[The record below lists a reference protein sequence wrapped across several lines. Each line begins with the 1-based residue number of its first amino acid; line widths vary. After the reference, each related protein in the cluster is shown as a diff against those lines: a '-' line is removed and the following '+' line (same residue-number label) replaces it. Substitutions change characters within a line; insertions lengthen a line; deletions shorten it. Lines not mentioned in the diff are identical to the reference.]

1 MPVKQLFFLAVGS
14 GLFACSPAAADSLS
28 GIARAMD
35 GDSLMVSEREVRLF
49 GIDAPEFGQTC
60 TKNGRPWACGEAA
73 ADQLSKLVTGQ
84 SVRCT
89 AVDTDDYGR
98 TVARCTAGA
107 VDVNRAMVASGYAT
121 AYRRYSTAYVSA
133 EESAKVNR
141 RGLWSGEFEMP
152 AEVRHA
158 AEPPCRR
165 LPATHAQRHVV
176 SRLRNPPAAVSSRAI
191 AVATVGSTA
200 CRGCPITIGRMPRR
214 CSAPKPKRGLRDIG
228 GRRCGSKVVTGGS
241 VSQCFASLPL
251 TP

>member
-1 MPVKQLFFLAVGS
+1 MRLLFLALAS
-14 GLFACSPAAADSLS
+14 AATSACAPAGATSTFS

-35 GDSLMVSEREVRLF
+35 GDSLMVGEREVRLF

-60 TKNGRPWACGEAA
+60 TKNGQPWACGEAA

-84 SVRCT
+84 SVLCI

-107 VDVNRAMVASGYAT
+107 VDVNRAMVASGFAT

-133 EESAKVNR
+133 EQSAKVNR

-158 AEPPCRR
+158 DEARPSKPSRSSSK
-165 LPATHAQRHVV
+165 PVV
-176 SRLRNPPAAVSSRAI
+176 SSIRSRSQPSGDCRIKGNRGSNGWIYHVPGMPYYERTNAEEIFCTEAEARAAGYRRA
-191 AVATVGSTA
+191 
-200 CRGCPITIGRMPRR
+200 
-214 CSAPKPKRGLRDIG
+214 
-228 GRRCGSKVVTGGS
+228 KVR
-241 VSQCFASLPL
+241 
-251 TP
+251 